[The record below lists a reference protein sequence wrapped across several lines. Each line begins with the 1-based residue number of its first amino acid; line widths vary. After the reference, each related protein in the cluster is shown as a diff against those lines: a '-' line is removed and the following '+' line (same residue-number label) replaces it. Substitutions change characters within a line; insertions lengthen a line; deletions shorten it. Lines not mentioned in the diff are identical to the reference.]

1 MLDVSKYHRF
11 GGGGIKNPSL
21 DENLL
26 AQGVTPAINILRS
39 VSALHKLE
47 PNRRLSDVLTRG
59 IAGQTRY
66 QGAIAQLG
74 ERYNGIVEV
83 SGSIPL
89 SSTNFSISRSKP
101 LFQRSLESI
110 LLARIHR
117 VRARSYCYGFAS
129 TIMALPVPL
138 WPWLAFAGM
147 KGKLDALRQQRRW
160 RFRDIQ
166 EAHVAFWQ
174 REAGRR

>member
-1 MLDVSKYHRF
+1 M
-11 GGGGIKNPSL
+11 
-21 DENLL
+21 
-26 AQGVTPAINILRS
+26 GV
-39 VSALHKLE
+39 
-47 PNRRLSDVLTRG
+47 
-59 IAGQTRY
+59 AGRKWQ

-110 LLARIHR
+110 LLARTQR
-117 VRARSYCYGFAS
+117 VRARSYCYGFAR

-138 WPWLAFAGM
+138 WPWLWFAGM
-147 KGKLDALRQQRRW
+147 KGKLDALRQQRRR
-160 RFRDIQ
+160 RFQGIQ
-166 EAHVAFWQ
+166 EAHVTF
-174 REAGRR
+174 